1 MHKQIN
7 TCRLVDGEKRVNFGV
22 KNRLHDAKSY
32 SRVNKNYITREFYL
46 HREGVSPVSRGSF
59 TYIMYRSFNLVNNT
73 FPIENKKKRL
83 PQFEAIV
90 LYKLIECN

>member
-7 TCRLVDGEKRVNFGV
+7 TCSLVDGKKGVNFGV

-46 HREGVSPVSRGSF
+46 HHEENSATSRCILRP
-59 TYIMYRSFNLVNNT
+59 YIRLRLMVYRHTHNT
-73 FPIENKKKRL
+73 L
-83 PQFEAIV
+83 P
-90 LYKLIECN
+90 